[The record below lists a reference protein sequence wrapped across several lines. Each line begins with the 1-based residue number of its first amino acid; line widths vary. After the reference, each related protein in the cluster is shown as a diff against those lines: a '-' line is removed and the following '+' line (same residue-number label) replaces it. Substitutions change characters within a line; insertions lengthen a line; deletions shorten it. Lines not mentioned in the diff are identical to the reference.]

1 MTAWL
6 QCQVVRGGMFSIE
19 RVVEVRT
26 VWGTTSAFFV
36 RADEVE
42 GDRVRVLAER
52 SPSTGNWEVI
62 LPTDHPYMAVSVPE
76 EDLEFR

>member
-6 QCQVVRGGMFSIE
+6 HCQIVRDGMFSIE

-26 VWGTTSAFFV
+26 IWGTTSAFFV

-42 GDRVRVLAER
+42 GDRVRVTAER
-52 SPSTGNWEVI
+52 ARSGQWEVI
-62 LPTDHPYMAVSVPE
+62 LPTDHPYLAVSVPE
-76 EDLEFR
+76 EDLRFN